1 MSRTD
6 CERSLAQAGALAA
19 LLLAFPATAEA
30 QYEGQVR
37 NQLHAIQTVAESA
50 DYRRTH
56 EYQIDRLS
64 HDRVVAFNVTLRE
77 GWDYQIASV
86 CDLDC
91 TDLDLEVYD
100 EYENLI
106 GADHERD
113 DMPIVAV
120 EPLWTGRFTIR
131 VRMHACSSEPCYF
144 GVGVFG
150 KL

>member
-1 MSRTD
+1 MLKTGY
-6 CERSLAQAGALAA
+6 ERSLAQAGALVA
-19 LLLAFPATAEA
+19 LFLAFPATAEA

-64 HDRVVAFNVTLRE
+64 GDRVVAFNVTLRE
-77 GWDYQIASV
+77 GWKYQIASV
-86 CDLDC
+86 CDIDC
-91 TDLDLEVYD
+91 TDLDIEVYD
-100 EYENLI
+100 EHQNLI
-106 GADHERD
+106 GADHETD

-131 VRMHACSSEPCYF
+131 VRMHACSNEPCYF
-144 GVGVFG
+144 GVAVFG
-150 KL
+150 KY

>member
-1 MSRTD
+1 MCKIG
-6 CERSLAQAGALAA
+6 CERLLAQAGALAA
-19 LLLAFPATAEA
+19 LLLAVPSAAQA
-30 QYEGQVR
+30 QYEGQIR

-56 EYQIDRLS
+56 EYQIDRLQ

-77 GWDYQIASV
+77 GWEYQIASV
-86 CDLDC
+86 CDNDC
-91 TDLDLEVYD
+91 TDLDLEIYD
-100 EYENLI
+100 EHENLI
-106 GADHERD
+106 DADHEVD
-113 DMPIVAV
+113 DMPIVGV

-150 KL
+150 KS